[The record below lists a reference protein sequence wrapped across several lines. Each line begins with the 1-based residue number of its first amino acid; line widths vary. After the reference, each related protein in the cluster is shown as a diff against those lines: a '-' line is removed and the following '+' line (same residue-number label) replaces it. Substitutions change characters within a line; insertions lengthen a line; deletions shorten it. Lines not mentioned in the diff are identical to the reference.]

1 MFSFVINFQIGTY
14 SPVIPLGHLKAE
26 RGMRDVVQT
35 FNLNTGTFFYIF
47 CENLDE
53 MLDLISM

>member
-14 SPVIPLGHLKAE
+14 SPVIPFGHLKTE
-26 RGMRDVVQT
+26 RGIKVVVQT
-35 FNLNTGTFFYIF
+35 FNLNTGTSFYIF